1 MRFPSLNVAVVGGL
15 HKNRP
20 IVGESLVEVSVDFL
34 PELGLNSGD
43 GATQ

>member
-1 MRFPSLNVAVVGGL
+1 MRFPSLNVAVVEGL

-20 IVGESLVEVSVDFL
+20 IIGESLVDVRVDFL
-34 PELGLNSGD
+34 LELGLHSGD